1 MFNGEIVLAVA
12 ELLAGLGAFLLGF
25 NLLSGSMTKLA
36 GGGLKNMLGKTVH
49 SPLKGVGIGALST
62 AVMQSSSI
70 TTVMFVGFVNA
81 GIMTLPQA
89 TALIMG
95 SNIGSTI
102 TAQIAA
108 LQSIDIMS
116 YLMLLA
122 CVGAF
127 MNLFAKREK
136 FKTLGL
142 ALGGLGL
149 IFVGMWMM
157 EGSMEIFKD
166 DPFFQ
171 TAITSVTN
179 PVLLL
184 LIGAA
189 VTALFQSSGAVT
201 SIVISIAAAGITIG
215 NGGNSV
221 LFVIMGSNIGTCVTA
236 LLSAIGATANGKRAS
251 IIHLMFNTFGAVLFT
266 VVLLIWKNF
275 FEVTFQR
282 WFTLPAT
289 QIAMF
294 HTFFNVICTALFLPF
309 INVFVKISEWV
320 IKDKKPASSVAESDF
335 MDERLLNTP
344 TVALAQLSNEAV
356 IVARKAFENLSTS
369 FEKFL
374 ELDDSTA
381 NDIGDKTIEV
391 EQTIGAMVNYL
402 VKISSRNIG
411 QHEEELINVMHH
423 NLNDILRVNAFA
435 DNFVKYTAKSI
446 KEDLTYSDNVKA
458 QLRDMFDNIT
468 KLFELSVTV
477 LNDSEHVQMD
487 KVDEYEDKID
497 RNKNQLIDGHIER
510 LNQGIC
516 QPACSGIF
524 INLVSNLERA
534 GDHLTYIAHFR
545 RNKRQ
550 SKRLI
555 AYCAVDGFQTVFCPH

>member
-179 PVLLL
+179 PILLL
-184 LIGAA
+184 IIGAA

-381 NDIGDKTIEV
+381 NDIGDRTIEV

-534 GDHLTYIAHFR
+534 GDHLTYIAHSFDEI
-545 RNKRQ
+545 NGKVN
-550 SKRLI
+550 
-555 AYCAVDGFQTVFCPH
+555 A

>member
-179 PVLLL
+179 PILLL

-309 INVFVKISEWV
+309 INVFVKISELV

-381 NDIGDKTIEV
+381 NDIGDRTIEV

-534 GDHLTYIAHFR
+534 GDHLTYIAHSFDEI
-545 RNKRQ
+545 NGKVN
-550 SKRLI
+550 
-555 AYCAVDGFQTVFCPH
+555 A

>member
-179 PVLLL
+179 PILLL

-534 GDHLTYIAHFR
+534 GDHLTYIAHSFDEI
-545 RNKRQ
+545 NGKVN
-550 SKRLI
+550 
-555 AYCAVDGFQTVFCPH
+555 A

>member
-179 PVLLL
+179 PILLL
-184 LIGAA
+184 IIGAA

-309 INVFVKISEWV
+309 INVFVKISELV

-381 NDIGDKTIEV
+381 NDIGDRTIEV

-534 GDHLTYIAHFR
+534 GDHLTYIAHSFDEI
-545 RNKRQ
+545 NGKVN
-550 SKRLI
+550 
-555 AYCAVDGFQTVFCPH
+555 A

>member
-108 LQSIDIMS
+108 LQSIDIMN

-136 FKTLGL
+136 YKTLGL

-149 IFVGMWMM
+149 IFVGMWVM
-157 EGSMEIFKD
+157 EISMEIFKN

-171 TAITSVTN
+171 IAITGVTN
-179 PVLLL
+179 PILLL

-201 SIVISIAAAGITIG
+201 SIVISMAAAGITIG

-251 IIHLMFNTFGAVLFT
+251 IIHLMFNTFGAVLFSI
-266 VVLLIWKNF
+266 VLLIWKNF

-282 WFTLPAT
+282 WFDFPAT

-294 HTFFNVICTALFLPF
+294 HTFFNVTCTAIFLPF
-309 INVFVKISEWV
+309 IKVFVKISEFV
-320 IKDKKPASSVAESDF
+320 IKDKKHAPSVTESDF

-344 TVALAQLSNEAV
+344 TVALDQLSNEAV
-356 IVARKAFENLSTS
+356 IVARKAFENLSTA

-381 NDIGDKTIEV
+381 NAIGDRTIEV

-411 QHEEELINVMHH
+411 QHEEELINIMHH

-477 LNDSEHVQMD
+477 LNDSEHVRMD

-534 GDHLTYIAHFR
+534 GDHLTYIAHSFDEL
-545 RNKRQ
+545 NGKTN
-550 SKRLI
+550 
-555 AYCAVDGFQTVFCPH
+555 D

>member
-309 INVFVKISEWV
+309 INVFVKISELV

-477 LNDSEHVQMD
+477 LNDSEHVRMD

-534 GDHLTYIAHFR
+534 GDHLTYIAHSFDEI
-545 RNKRQ
+545 NGKVN
-550 SKRLI
+550 
-555 AYCAVDGFQTVFCPH
+555 A

>member
-149 IFVGMWMM
+149 IFVGMWIM

-294 HTFFNVICTALFLPF
+294 HTFFNVICTAIFLPF
-309 INVFVKISEWV
+309 INVFVKISELV

-534 GDHLTYIAHFR
+534 GDHLTYIAHSFDEI
-545 RNKRQ
+545 NGKVN
-550 SKRLI
+550 
-555 AYCAVDGFQTVFCPH
+555 A

>member
-25 NLLSGSMTKLA
+25 TLLSGSMTKLA

-309 INVFVKISEWV
+309 INVFVKISELV

-381 NDIGDKTIEV
+381 NDIGDRTIEV

-477 LNDSEHVQMD
+477 LNDSEHVRMD

-534 GDHLTYIAHFR
+534 GDHLTYIAHSFDEI
-545 RNKRQ
+545 NGKVN
-550 SKRLI
+550 
-555 AYCAVDGFQTVFCPH
+555 A

>member
-149 IFVGMWMM
+149 IFVGMWMI
-157 EGSMEIFKD
+157 ERSMEIFKD

-201 SIVISIAAAGITIG
+201 SLVISIAAAGITIG

-534 GDHLTYIAHFR
+534 GDHLTYIAHSFDEI
-545 RNKRQ
+545 NGKVN
-550 SKRLI
+550 
-555 AYCAVDGFQTVFCPH
+555 A

>member
-309 INVFVKISEWV
+309 INVFVKISELV

-381 NDIGDKTIEV
+381 NDIGDRTIEV

-477 LNDSEHVQMD
+477 LNDSEHVRMD

-534 GDHLTYIAHFR
+534 GDHLTYIAHSFDEI
-545 RNKRQ
+545 NGKVN
-550 SKRLI
+550 
-555 AYCAVDGFQTVFCPH
+555 A

>member
-49 SPLKGVGIGALST
+49 SPLKGIGIGALST

-179 PVLLL
+179 PILLL

-294 HTFFNVICTALFLPF
+294 HTFFNVICTAIFLPF
-309 INVFVKISEWV
+309 INVFVKISELV

-534 GDHLTYIAHFR
+534 GDHLTYIAHSFDEI
-545 RNKRQ
+545 NGKVN
-550 SKRLI
+550 
-555 AYCAVDGFQTVFCPH
+555 A

>member
-171 TAITSVTN
+171 TAITSVAN

-294 HTFFNVICTALFLPF
+294 HTFFNVICTAIFLPF
-309 INVFVKISEWV
+309 INVFVKISELV

-534 GDHLTYIAHFR
+534 GDHLTYIAHSFDEI
-545 RNKRQ
+545 NGKVN
-550 SKRLI
+550 
-555 AYCAVDGFQTVFCPH
+555 A

>member
-294 HTFFNVICTALFLPF
+294 HTFFNVICTAIFLPF
-309 INVFVKISEWV
+309 INVFVKISELV

-497 RNKNQLIDGHIER
+497 R

-534 GDHLTYIAHFR
+534 GDHLTYIAHSFDEI
-545 RNKRQ
+545 NGKVN
-550 SKRLI
+550 
-555 AYCAVDGFQTVFCPH
+555 A

>member
-179 PVLLL
+179 PILLL

-294 HTFFNVICTALFLPF
+294 HTFFNVICTAIFLPF
-309 INVFVKISEWV
+309 INVFVKISELV

-402 VKISSRNIG
+402 VKIRSRNIG

-534 GDHLTYIAHFR
+534 GDHLTYIAHSFDEI
-545 RNKRQ
+545 NGKVN
-550 SKRLI
+550 
-555 AYCAVDGFQTVFCPH
+555 A

>member
-458 QLRDMFDNIT
+458 QLRDMFENIT

-534 GDHLTYIAHFR
+534 GDHLTYIAHSFDEI
-545 RNKRQ
+545 NGKVN
-550 SKRLI
+550 
-555 AYCAVDGFQTVFCPH
+555 A

>member
-184 LIGAA
+184 LIGVA

-294 HTFFNVICTALFLPF
+294 HTFFNVICTAIFLPF
-309 INVFVKISEWV
+309 INVFVKISELV

-534 GDHLTYIAHFR
+534 GDHLTYIAHSFDEI
-545 RNKRQ
+545 NGKVN
-550 SKRLI
+550 
-555 AYCAVDGFQTVFCPH
+555 A

>member
-179 PVLLL
+179 PILLL

-294 HTFFNVICTALFLPF
+294 HTFFNVICTAIFLPF
-309 INVFVKISEWV
+309 INVFVKISALV

-534 GDHLTYIAHFR
+534 GDHLTYIAHSFDEI
-545 RNKRQ
+545 NGKVN
-550 SKRLI
+550 
-555 AYCAVDGFQTVFCPH
+555 A

>member
-179 PVLLL
+179 PILLL

-477 LNDSEHVQMD
+477 LNDSEHVRMD

-534 GDHLTYIAHFR
+534 GDHLTYIAHSFDEI
-545 RNKRQ
+545 NGKVN
-550 SKRLI
+550 
-555 AYCAVDGFQTVFCPH
+555 A

>member
-179 PVLLL
+179 PILLL

-294 HTFFNVICTALFLPF
+294 HTFFNVICTAIFLPF
-309 INVFVKISEWV
+309 INVFVKISELV

-534 GDHLTYIAHFR
+534 GDHLTYIAHSFDEI
-545 RNKRQ
+545 NGKVN
-550 SKRLI
+550 
-555 AYCAVDGFQTVFCPH
+555 A

>member
-179 PVLLL
+179 PILLL

-381 NDIGDKTIEV
+381 NDIGDRTIEV

-534 GDHLTYIAHFR
+534 GDHLTYIAHSFDEI
-545 RNKRQ
+545 NGKVN
-550 SKRLI
+550 
-555 AYCAVDGFQTVFCPH
+555 A

>member
-49 SPLKGVGIGALST
+49 SPLKGIGIGALST

-309 INVFVKISEWV
+309 INVFVKISELV

-381 NDIGDKTIEV
+381 NDIGDRTIEV

-534 GDHLTYIAHFR
+534 GDHLTYIAHSFDEI
-545 RNKRQ
+545 NGKVN
-550 SKRLI
+550 
-555 AYCAVDGFQTVFCPH
+555 A

>member
-1 MFNGEIVLAVA
+1 MFNGENVLAVA

-294 HTFFNVICTALFLPF
+294 HTFFNVICTAIFLPF
-309 INVFVKISEWV
+309 INVFVKISELV

-534 GDHLTYIAHFR
+534 GDHLTYIAHSFDEI
-545 RNKRQ
+545 NGKVN
-550 SKRLI
+550 
-555 AYCAVDGFQTVFCPH
+555 A

>member
-411 QHEEELINVMHH
+411 QNEEELINVMHH

-524 INLVSNLERA
+524 ITLVSNLERA
-534 GDHLTYIAHFR
+534 GDHLTYIAHSFDEI
-545 RNKRQ
+545 NGKVN
-550 SKRLI
+550 
-555 AYCAVDGFQTVFCPH
+555 A

>member
-294 HTFFNVICTALFLPF
+294 HTFFNVICTAIFLPF
-309 INVFVKISEWV
+309 INVFVKISELV

-534 GDHLTYIAHFR
+534 GDHLTYIAHSFDEL
-545 RNKRQ
+545 NGKTN
-550 SKRLI
+550 
-555 AYCAVDGFQTVFCPH
+555 D

>member
-184 LIGAA
+184 LIGVA

-309 INVFVKISEWV
+309 INVFVKISELV

-534 GDHLTYIAHFR
+534 GDHLTYIAHSFDEI
-545 RNKRQ
+545 NGKVN
-550 SKRLI
+550 
-555 AYCAVDGFQTVFCPH
+555 A

>member
-184 LIGAA
+184 IIGAA

-294 HTFFNVICTALFLPF
+294 HTFFNVICTAIFLPF
-309 INVFVKISEWV
+309 INVFVKISELV

-534 GDHLTYIAHFR
+534 GDHLTYIAHSFDEI
-545 RNKRQ
+545 NGKVN
-550 SKRLI
+550 
-555 AYCAVDGFQTVFCPH
+555 A

>member
-289 QIAMF
+289 QIPMF

-534 GDHLTYIAHFR
+534 GDHLTYIAHSFDEI
-545 RNKRQ
+545 NGKVN
-550 SKRLI
+550 
-555 AYCAVDGFQTVFCPH
+555 A

>member
-294 HTFFNVICTALFLPF
+294 HTFFNVICTAIFLPF
-309 INVFVKISEWV
+309 INVFVKISELV

-381 NDIGDKTIEV
+381 NDIGDRTIEV

-534 GDHLTYIAHFR
+534 GDHLTYIAHSFDEI
-545 RNKRQ
+545 NGKVN
-550 SKRLI
+550 
-555 AYCAVDGFQTVFCPH
+555 A

>member
-179 PVLLL
+179 PILLL

-294 HTFFNVICTALFLPF
+294 HTFFNVICTAIFLPF
-309 INVFVKISEWV
+309 INVFVKISELV

-381 NDIGDKTIEV
+381 NDIGDRTIEV

-534 GDHLTYIAHFR
+534 GDHLTYIAHSFDEI
-545 RNKRQ
+545 NGKVN
-550 SKRLI
+550 
-555 AYCAVDGFQTVFCPH
+555 A

>member
-49 SPLKGVGIGALST
+49 SPLKGVGIGTLST

-108 LQSIDIMS
+108 LQSIDVMS

-179 PVLLL
+179 PILLL

-251 IIHLMFNTFGAVLFT
+251 IIHLMFNTFGAFIFT
-266 VVLLIWKNF
+266 IILLIWKNF

-309 INVFVKISEWV
+309 INVFVKISELV

-411 QHEEELINVMHH
+411 QHEEELINIMHR

-534 GDHLTYIAHFR
+534 GDHLTYIAHSFDEL
-545 RNKRQ
+545 NGK
-550 SKRLI
+550 
-555 AYCAVDGFQTVFCPH
+555 ANA

>member
-294 HTFFNVICTALFLPF
+294 HTFFNVTCTALFLPF

-381 NDIGDKTIEV
+381 NDIGDRTIEV

-534 GDHLTYIAHFR
+534 GDHLTYIAHSFDEI
-545 RNKRQ
+545 NGKVN
-550 SKRLI
+550 
-555 AYCAVDGFQTVFCPH
+555 A

>member
-534 GDHLTYIAHFR
+534 GDHLTYIAHSFDEL
-545 RNKRQ
+545 NGKTN
-550 SKRLI
+550 
-555 AYCAVDGFQTVFCPH
+555 D

>member
-381 NDIGDKTIEV
+381 NDIGDRTIEV

-534 GDHLTYIAHFR
+534 GDHLTYIAHSFDEI
-545 RNKRQ
+545 NGKVN
-550 SKRLI
+550 
-555 AYCAVDGFQTVFCPH
+555 A

>member
-1 MFNGEIVLAVA
+1 MSNGEIILAVV

-95 SNIGSTI
+95 SNIGSTV

-108 LQSIDIMS
+108 LQSIDILS

-136 FKTLGL
+136 YKTLGL

-157 EGSMEIFKD
+157 EGSMEIFKENT
-166 DPFFQ
+166 FFQ
-171 TAITSVTN
+171 TAITSITN
-179 PVLLL
+179 PILLL
-184 LIGAA
+184 LIGTA

-201 SIVISIAAAGITIG
+201 SIVISMAAAGITIG

-251 IIHLMFNTFGAVLFT
+251 IIHLMFNTFGAILFT
-266 VVLLIWKNF
+266 VLLLIWKNF

-294 HTFFNVICTALFLPF
+294 HTFFNVICTAIFLPF

-320 IKDKKPASSVAESDF
+320 IKDKKPAPSVAESDF

-356 IVARKAFENLSTS
+356 IVSRKAFENLSMA

-381 NDIGDKTIEV
+381 NSIGDQTIEV

-411 QHEEELINVMHH
+411 QHEEELINIMHH

-497 RNKNQLIDGHIER
+497 HNKNQLIDGHIER

-534 GDHLTYIAHFR
+534 GDHLTYIAHSFDEIKG
-545 RNKRQ
+545 N
-550 SKRLI
+550 
-555 AYCAVDGFQTVFCPH
+555 A

>member
-179 PVLLL
+179 PILLL
-184 LIGAA
+184 IIGAA

-411 QHEEELINVMHH
+411 QNEEELINVMHH

-534 GDHLTYIAHFR
+534 GDHLTYIAHSFDEI
-545 RNKRQ
+545 NGKVN
-550 SKRLI
+550 
-555 AYCAVDGFQTVFCPH
+555 A

>member
-1 MFNGEIVLAVA
+1 
-12 ELLAGLGAFLLGF
+12 
-25 NLLSGSMTKLA
+25 MTKLA

-534 GDHLTYIAHFR
+534 GDHLTYIAHSFDEI
-545 RNKRQ
+545 NGKVN
-550 SKRLI
+550 
-555 AYCAVDGFQTVFCPH
+555 A

>member
-294 HTFFNVICTALFLPF
+294 HTFFNVICTAIFLPF
-309 INVFVKISEWV
+309 INVFVKISELV

-534 GDHLTYIAHFR
+534 GDHLTYIAHSFDEI
-545 RNKRQ
+545 NGKVN
-550 SKRLI
+550 
-555 AYCAVDGFQTVFCPH
+555 A

>member
-294 HTFFNVICTALFLPF
+294 HTFFNVICTAIFLPF
-309 INVFVKISEWV
+309 INVFVKISELV

-477 LNDSEHVQMD
+477 LNDSEHVRMD

-534 GDHLTYIAHFR
+534 GDHLTYIAHSFDEI
-545 RNKRQ
+545 NGKVN
-550 SKRLI
+550 
-555 AYCAVDGFQTVFCPH
+555 A

>member
-25 NLLSGSMTKLA
+25 NLLYGSMTKLA

-49 SPLKGVGIGALST
+49 SPLKGVGTGALST

-179 PVLLL
+179 PILLL

-221 LFVIMGSNIGTCVTA
+221 LFVIMGSNIDTCVTA

-266 VVLLIWKNF
+266 VVLRIWKNVF
-275 FEVTFQR
+275 GGTFQR
-282 WFTLPAT
+282 GFTLPAT

-294 HTFFNVICTALFLPF
+294 HTFFNVICTAIFLPF
-309 INVFVKISEWV
+309 INVFVKISELV

-381 NDIGDKTIEV
+381 NDIGDRTIEV

-534 GDHLTYIAHFR
+534 GDHLTYIAHSFDEI
-545 RNKRQ
+545 NGKVN
-550 SKRLI
+550 
-555 AYCAVDGFQTVFCPH
+555 A

>member
-49 SPLKGVGIGALST
+49 SPLKGIGIGALST

-294 HTFFNVICTALFLPF
+294 HTFFNVICTAIFLPF
-309 INVFVKISEWV
+309 INVFVKISELV

-534 GDHLTYIAHFR
+534 GDHLTYIAHSFDEI
-545 RNKRQ
+545 NGKVN
-550 SKRLI
+550 
-555 AYCAVDGFQTVFCPH
+555 A